1 MISGVFLFCFFSFFG
16 EQMSILKMTR
26 AMLGVRKLFVLR
38 EPPVQSDQHGGGF
51 SYSQGSWE
59 EPEPGKALSSVPPGR
74 TSQTAFRP
82 LTSPPPPPPRQKTS
96 VFPQLKAPDGGS
108 IQESDRPF
116 APPQNQDGALRKPG
130 RAGSSPRSRSAAL
143 SQRGVLRSQTY
154 YVDFLRPTSEHDGG
168 HHPEAIYGTCVVTPV
183 FLPLRVRLRRSWSS
197 READVMMNVKH
208 LSLSRY
214 SVRSPL

>member
-1 MISGVFLFCFFSFFG
+1 MSLLSGDFRG
-16 EQMSILKMTR
+16 EELKR
-26 AMLGVRKLFVLR
+26 
-38 EPPVQSDQHGGGF
+38 P
-51 SYSQGSWE
+51 SQGSWE

-143 SQRGVLRSQTY
+143 SQRDVLRGLSPTNIGARR
-154 YVDFLRPTSEHDGG
+154 RPPSRSDIWNVCSNARVSSVTGTVTKKLEFQGSRCHD
-168 HHPEAIYGTCVVTPV
+168 E
-183 FLPLRVRLRRSWSS
+183 
-197 READVMMNVKH
+197 REAFEFEQVLCEVTAMRNSEEGNMCSSCGEVQG
-208 LSLSRY
+208 
-214 SVRSPL
+214 